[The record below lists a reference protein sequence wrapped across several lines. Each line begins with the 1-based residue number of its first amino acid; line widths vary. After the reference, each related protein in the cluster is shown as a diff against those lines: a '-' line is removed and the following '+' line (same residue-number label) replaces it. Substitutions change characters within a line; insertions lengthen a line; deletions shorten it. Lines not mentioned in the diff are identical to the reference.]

1 VFGVLVSSFWGAA
14 SGVSLARRARGEAAM
29 TGPVVPTEPE
39 RKPAPE
45 DALSRVPTVRS
56 EELLQGGRE
65 VRIVHSGQ
73 VYRLQVTRNNKLIL
87 QK

>member
-1 VFGVLVSSFWGAA
+1 
-14 SGVSLARRARGEAAM
+14 M
-29 TGPVVPTEPE
+29 TGPAVPTEPDRRAASE
-39 RKPAPE
+39 E
-45 DALSRVPTVRS
+45 GLSCVPTVRS